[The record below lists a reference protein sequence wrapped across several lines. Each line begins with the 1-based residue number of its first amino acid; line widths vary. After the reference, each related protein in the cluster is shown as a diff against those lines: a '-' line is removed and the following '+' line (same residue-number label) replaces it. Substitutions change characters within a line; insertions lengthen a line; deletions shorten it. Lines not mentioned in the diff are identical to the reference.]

1 MRRPTLAL
9 ASLLV
14 LTACG
19 GGGDT
24 TQGSSDTTA
33 ASESAT
39 GTSTATDATAGTTT
53 ATTNAT
59 TDAPTTAAST
69 GSAGEF
75 CGGWQGA
82 AGEPDLVLADKDGD
96 PLTAGSTLPLECGGQ
111 GLFMFGLYPSFGG
124 FTPAADHLDFTLA
137 VDVDGYN
144 TNPDG
149 HFFSADPSSYYVGC
163 EPLDGG
169 VSGVVPIF
177 PLDSL
182 TDLGVLD
189 GLPAALHVVLHTP
202 DGDLVRD
209 LAVTLSVVEDN
220 TWSFCGG

>member
-1 MRRPTLAL
+1 MRRPTLAI

-24 TQGSSDTTA
+24 TQGSSDSTA

-39 GTSTATDATAGTTT
+39 GTDATDATAGTTT
-53 ATTNAT
+53 ATTDAT

-82 AGEPDLVLADKDGD
+82 AGEPDLVLADKDGN

>member
-14 LTACG
+14 LAACG

-24 TQGSSDTTA
+24 TPGSSDTTA

-39 GTSTATDATAGTTT
+39 GTDATAGSTAASSDTT
-53 ATTNAT
+53 AT
-59 TDAPTTAAST
+59 TDAPTTAASST

-82 AGEPDLVLADKDGD
+82 AGEPDLVLADKDGN

>member
-53 ATTNAT
+53 ATTDAT

>member
-14 LTACG
+14 LAACG

-39 GTSTATDATAGTTT
+39 GSSTATDATAGTTT
-53 ATTNAT
+53 
-59 TDAPTTAAST
+59 DAPTTTASST

-82 AGEPDLVLADKDGD
+82 AGEPDLVLADKDGN

-124 FTPAADHLDFTLA
+124 FTPAA
-137 VDVDGYN
+137 DVDGYN

>member
-14 LTACG
+14 LAACG
-19 GGGDT
+19 GAGDT
-24 TQGSSDTTA
+24 TQGSSDSTA

-39 GTSTATDATAGTTT
+39 GTDATDATAGTTT
-53 ATTNAT
+53 ATTDAT

-82 AGEPDLVLADKDGD
+82 AGEPDLVLADKDGN

>member
-1 MRRPTLAL
+1 MRRPTLAI

-53 ATTNAT
+53 ATTDAT